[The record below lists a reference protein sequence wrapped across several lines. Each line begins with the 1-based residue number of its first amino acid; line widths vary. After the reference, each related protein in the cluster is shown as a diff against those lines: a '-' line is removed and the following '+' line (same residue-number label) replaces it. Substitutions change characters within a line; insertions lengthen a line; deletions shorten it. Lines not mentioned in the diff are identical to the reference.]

1 MKKIL
6 IVLIIQFILTVT
18 VVAQNNTVTF
28 SGVVMN
34 TDSTLVNDAEVFFQ
48 GTSYFTFTDHKGKFH
63 LYQVVPATYVL
74 IVNTKSSMT
83 FTDTL
88 RIEKDM
94 FKTIVI
100 DTIEHE
106 SQTVVIEGKLDE
118 TNGIS
123 RLEDV
128 DGTSIYAG
136 RKTEV
141 VELKDMVANTA
152 ANNPRQ
158 IYARIAG
165 VNIFENDGGGI
176 QLGIGGRGLNPNRVS
191 NFNTR
196 QNGYDISA
204 DALGYPESYYT
215 PPTEALSRIE
225 IVRGASS
232 LQYGTQFGGFINFKF
247 KEGPSDKK
255 IEVTTRQTL
264 GSFGFFNSFNSI
276 GGTVGKLNYY
286 AFLQYKKAEGWRPN
300 SNYDL
305 YAGHISLKLAATKRL
320 KITGEYTYQYYL
332 AKQAGGLT
340 DVQFNSNPNQSSR
353 NRNWFQVNW
362 NLIAFILD
370 YQFNSNTHFNFRTFT
385 LLAGRDALGYMGNI
399 NRPDPMVN
407 RDFLTDQYHNIG
419 AEARLLHLYQ
429 IKKVQSTFLIGAR
442 YYHGQTKR
450 REGDG
455 TNGSDAN
462 FTFVNPDSL
471 EGSNYTF
478 PSRNVA
484 LFSEN
489 IFYLSSRFSVTP
501 GIRFEYISTN
511 SEGYY
516 ANIQKNLAGDVI
528 LYEQINEKRT
538 NNRHFVLLGI
548 GMSYQITPKIKWY
561 GNISQNY
568 RSINFND
575 MRINNPNVQVDP
587 NLKDERGYSVDF
599 GTRGTVSN
607 FLDFDISLFFIQYRD
622 RIGSVLQRN
631 AQNLVYRYRTNISDS
646 RNVGIESFVE
656 IDLLKLFN
664 KEAKNKF
671 TWFNN
676 IAVIDARY
684 ISSEQTAYQNN
695 QVEYVPRF
703 NYRTGFTYKYK
714 DFRTTIQWAYLSQQY
729 SDATNTST
737 VVPNAVIGIIPS
749 YQVMD
754 WSAEYTYKWFTLI
767 GGLNNLLNA
776 TYFTRRAEGYPG
788 PGILPSDPRNF
799 FVTLQAKF

>member
-1 MKKIL
+1 MKKL
-6 IVLIIQFILTVT
+6 VYVFIIQFLTIVSAI
-18 VVAQNNTVTF
+18 AQNNTVTF
-28 SGVVMN
+28 SGVVIN
-34 TDSTLVNDAEVFFQ
+34 TDSSVVNDAEVFFQ
-48 GTSYFTFTDHKGKFH
+48 GTSYFTFTDHKGRFH

-83 FTDTL
+83 YTDTI
-88 RIEKDM
+88 RIDKDL

-100 DTIEHE
+100 DTIKHE
-106 SQTVVIEGKLDE
+106 SNVVVIEGKVDE

-128 DGTSIYAG
+128 EGTSIYAG

-165 VNIFENDGGGI
+165 VNIFENDGGGV

-215 PPTEALSRIE
+215 PPTEALSKIE

-247 KEGPSDKK
+247 KEGPKDKK
-255 IEVTTRQTL
+255 IELTTRQTM

-320 KITGEYTYQYYL
+320 KLTAEYTYQYYL

-340 DVQFNSNPNQSSR
+340 DAQFNSNPNQSNR
-353 NRNWFQVNW
+353 DRNWFQVNW

-385 LLAGRDALGYMGNI
+385 LLAGRDALGYMGSI
-399 NRPDPMVN
+399 NRADPLEN
-407 RDFLTDQYHNIG
+407 RDFLTDQYKNFG
-419 AEARLLHLYQ
+419 AEARVLHMYQ
-429 IKKVQSTFLIGAR
+429 IKKVQSTFLVGAR
-442 YYHGQTKR
+442 YYQGHTKR
-450 REGDG
+450 REGDAS
-455 TNGSDAN
+455 NGSDAN
-462 FTFVNPDSL
+462 FAFVNPDSL

-478 PSRNVA
+478 PSRNIA

-501 GIRFEYISTN
+501 GVRFEYISTN

-528 LYEQINEKRT
+528 LYEQVKEKRSS
-538 NNRHFVLLGI
+538 NRHFVLLGI
-548 GMSYQITPKIKWY
+548 GMSYNITPKIKWY

-599 GTRGTVSN
+599 GTRGAVSN
-607 FLDFDISLFFIQYRD
+607 FLDFDVSLFFIQYRD
-622 RIGSVLQRN
+622 RIGTVLQRN

-646 RNVGIESFVE
+646 RNLGIESFVE
-656 IDLLKLFN
+656 IDLLKVFK

-684 ISSEQTAYQNN
+684 VSSEQTAYQNN
-695 QVEYVPRF
+695 VVEYVPKF

-714 DFRTTIQWAYLSQQY
+714 DFRTTIQWAYLSEQY
-729 SDATNTST
+729 SDATNTAT
-737 VVPNAVIGIIPS
+737 VVPNAVLGTIPS
-749 YQVMD
+749 YHVMD
-754 WSAEYTYKWFTLI
+754 WSAEYTYKWFTLS
-767 GGLNNLLNA
+767 GGVNNLLNA